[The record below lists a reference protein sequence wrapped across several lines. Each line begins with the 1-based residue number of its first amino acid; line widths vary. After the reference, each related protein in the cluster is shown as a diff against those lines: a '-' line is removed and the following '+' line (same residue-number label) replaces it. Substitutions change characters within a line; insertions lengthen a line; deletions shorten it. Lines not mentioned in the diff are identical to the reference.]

1 MSETLAAPAA
11 HGVEDH
17 RPLYLKIFG
26 ALMVCTV
33 LTVGVAYVE
42 LPPSIG
48 IPVAFAIAAC
58 KASLV
63 LLYFMHVKFEVKSI
77 YIILGV
83 PLLLSA
89 ILVVALWPDGGFGS
103 AKHGAEKSL
112 VK

>member
-1 MSETLAAPAA
+1 MSETMTAPPA

-33 LTVGVAYVE
+33 LTVGVAFVE

-58 KASLV
+58 KAMLV
-63 LLYFMHVKFEVKSI
+63 LMYFMHVKFEVKAI
-77 YIILGV
+77 YVILGV

-89 ILVVALWPDGGFGS
+89 ILVVALWPDGGFS
-103 AKHGAEKSL
+103 STNHAAEKSL